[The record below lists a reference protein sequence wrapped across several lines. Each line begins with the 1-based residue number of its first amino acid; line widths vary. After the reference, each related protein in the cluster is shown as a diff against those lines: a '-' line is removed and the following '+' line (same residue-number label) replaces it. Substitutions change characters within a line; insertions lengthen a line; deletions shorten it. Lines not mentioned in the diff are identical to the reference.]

1 MTEPGDL
8 PPSDL
13 PPGEAPIR
21 AADVPATAV
30 AEPSPQTAEPATQP
44 LPPPARAPAMPG
56 TLAVV
61 GRGLDLNVAASS
73 ILRRASLYIGLLTLL
88 AAGPIAAIA
97 WAFSARQGGFEWLRD
112 LLVFGEPPL
121 IVAGPGFGLS
131 VLVAVSLGFGCL
143 AALSVDSQLLALT
156 LIGGQATGRRFD
168 LRAALGVARLTYW
181 RLVRA
186 SILVGLIL
194 LIPRYLLSLAIMGG
208 RPVGT
213 ESETLLVTAAGVVLA
228 VPFAYVGAGVV
239 LGGVGAREAV
249 RRSWRLAQAR
259 WRLAFLLAIVN
270 AAVSYLASFAIGAGA
285 DILVRLGTALGLG
298 GPVGAVQVVGLGLI
312 VVLAIVSIGSL
323 IMTIAALTV
332 APQVVAFLGL
342 TGYSAGLDAGT
353 VANDTLGG
361 TRTEPLIARP
371 MKIALVIGGVAAALA
386 VVNTI

>member
-1 MTEPGDL
+1 VTDPGAL
-8 PPSDL
+8 PPD
-13 PPGEAPIR
+13 EAAIQPEE
-21 AADVPATAV
+21 VPATA
-30 AEPSPQTAEPATQP
+30 ALGPSPSVAQP
-44 LPPPARAPAMPG
+44 VPSPARPPAMPG
-56 TLAVV
+56 TLSAI
-61 GRGLDLNVAASS
+61 GRGLDLNVAAPA
-73 ILRRASLYIGLLTLL
+73 ILRRASLYIGVLALL

-112 LLVFGEPPL
+112 LLVFGEAPL
-121 IVAGPGFGLS
+121 IRAGPGFGLF
-131 VLVAVSLGFGCL
+131 VFVAVVLGFGCL
-143 AALSVDSQLLALT
+143 AAISVDAQLLALT

-168 LRAALGVARLTYW
+168 LRAALAVARLTYW

-186 SILVGLIL
+186 SVLVGLIL
-194 LIPRYLLSLAIMGG
+194 VVPRFLLNLAIMGG

-213 ESETLLVTAAGVVLA
+213 ETEVLLVTAAGVVLA
-228 VPFAYVGAGVV
+228 VPFAYVGTGVV

-298 GPVGAVQVVGLGLI
+298 GPVGALQVAALGLI

-323 IMTIAALTV
+323 TMTIAALTV

-353 VANDTLGG
+353 VANDTIGPA
-361 TRTEPLIARP
+361 RTEPLITRP
-371 MKIALVIGGVAAALA
+371 MKVVLAVGGVAAALA
-386 VVNTI
+386 VINTI

>member
-1 MTEPGDL
+1 
-8 PPSDL
+8 
-13 PPGEAPIR
+13 
-21 AADVPATAV
+21 
-30 AEPSPQTAEPATQP
+30 
-44 LPPPARAPAMPG
+44 MPG
-56 TLAVV
+56 TLATVS
-61 GRGLDLNVAASS
+61 RGLDLNIAASS
-73 ILRRASLYIGLLTLL
+73 VIRRASLYVGVLTLL

-112 LLVFGEPPL
+112 LLVFGEAPL
-121 IVAGPGFGLS
+121 IRAGPGFGLFA
-131 VLVAVSLGFGCL
+131 VVAVALGFGCL
-143 AALSVDSQLLALT
+143 AAISVDAQLLALG

-186 SILVGLIL
+186 SVLVGLIL
-194 LIPRYLLSLAIMGG
+194 LIPRYILNLAIMGG

-213 ESETLLVTAAGVVLA
+213 ETEVLLVTAAGVVLA
-228 VPFAYVGAGVV
+228 VPFGYVGTGVV

-298 GPVGAVQVVGLGLI
+298 GPVGALQVAALGLI

-353 VANDTLGG
+353 VANDTLGPA
-361 TRTEPLIARP
+361 RTVPLISRP
-371 MKIALVIGGVAAALA
+371 MKIALAVGGVAAALA
-386 VVNTI
+386 VFNTI